1 MNVATDRRTHLTSLC
16 WNSGA
21 CGGIWQAKS

>member
-1 MNVATDRRTHLTSLC
+1 MNAATDRRTHLATLC